1 MFQACCSNMIRF
13 LGRVDAHEIVEAM
26 MKRGIIMDKQS
37 HELLREEQAVEA
49 SRLLK
54 AISDPTRIRIL
65 HLLSQEE
72 CSVGHIAEVLGMSQS
87 AVSHQLSHLRSLRLV
102 KYRRDGNTYY
112 YTYEDEHVIGI
123 LHQVLEHIS
132 H

>member
-1 MFQACCSNMIRF
+1 
-13 LGRVDAHEIVEAM
+13 
-26 MKRGIIMDKQS
+26 MDRDQ
-37 HELLREEQAVEA
+37 HELLQEEQALEA
-49 SRLLK
+49 SRILK

-87 AVSHQLSHLRSLRLV
+87 AVSHQLSHLRNLRLV

-123 LHQVLEHIS
+123 LQQVLEHIS

>member
-1 MFQACCSNMIRF
+1 MEKEYHD
-13 LGRVDAHEIVEAM
+13 LLTEAA
-26 MKRGIIMDKQS
+26 
-37 HELLREEQAVEA
+37 AVEA

-72 CSVGHIAEVLGMSQS
+72 CSVGHVADVLGMSQS
-87 AVSHQLSHLRSLRLV
+87 AVSHQLSYLRSLRLV
-102 KYRRDGNTYY
+102 KYRREGNTYY

-123 LHQVLEHIS
+123 LKQVLEHIS